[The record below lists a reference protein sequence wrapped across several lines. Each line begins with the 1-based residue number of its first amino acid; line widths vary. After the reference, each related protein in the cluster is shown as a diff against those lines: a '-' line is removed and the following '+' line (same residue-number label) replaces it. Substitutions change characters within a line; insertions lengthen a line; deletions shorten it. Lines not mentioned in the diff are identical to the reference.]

1 MQRSVTTNPS
11 GFVPGGRPAL
21 RIIRGGLEPDRS
33 PREWLERG
41 MRELCARC
49 KRSTNSTAYA
59 TPAIAATAQGL
70 RFPLRLIARIIT
82 GVLVAGGPVEFG
94 EELGHLIITFTA
106 QEAARLNRRPP
117 TRGGQRSA
125 A

>member
-1 MQRSVTTNPS
+1 VQAVDEFHR
-11 GFVPGGRPAL
+11 L
-21 RIIRGGLEPDRS
+21 RHAGDR
-33 PREWLERG
+33 
-41 MRELCARC
+41 
-49 KRSTNSTAYA
+49 
-59 TPAIAATAQGL
+59 ATAQGL
-70 RFPLRLIARIIT
+70 RFPLRLLARIIT

-117 TRGGQRSA
+117 TRGGQQSA